1 MKRIIAFLMMILS
14 VVIIAGCGTETA
26 SPNATHKSIFTDP
39 EIITKA
45 MAELREMPELKGKD
59 LKLFQDVTVSDIDG
73 EGNVIDLDVLKPD
86 TTDKVDHYTYIDG
99 KWTGPEPVQLTGDGN
114 MDDNIMPIN
123 SIDFSKVTQIYK
135 IADEKA
141 KAIEQGQVNKSVI
154 YEFDVDAH
162 MYRTHIHIEGARE
175 KYTGIFDANGN
186 LLMMRKD

>member
-1 MKRIIAFLMMILS
+1 MKRIVAFLMMILS
-14 VVIIAGCGTETA
+14 VVIIAGCSNETA
-26 SPNATHKSIFTDP
+26 TTNTTHTSIFTDP

-45 MAELREMPELKGKD
+45 MADLREMPELKGKD

-86 TTDKVDHYTYIDG
+86 TTDKVDHYG

-114 MDDNIMPIN
+114 MDDNIMPIK

-162 MYRTHIHIEGARE
+162 MYRAHIHIEGARE

>member
-14 VVIIAGCGTETA
+14 VVIISGCGTETA

-73 EGNVIDLDVLKPD
+73 EGNMIDLDVLKPD

-141 KAIEQGQVNKSVI
+141 KAIEQVQVNKSVI

-162 MYRTHIHIEGARE
+162 MYRAHIHIEGARE